1 MSDVVVIDVEVYS
14 HFRRPKDVKEINSG
28 EQITETAGYI
38 PADVQ
43 IQDMIAAGMR
53 LGEYRRE
60 MYDFGADEEVPDD
73 YVDPTRTP
81 GADAVD
87 IERAGVD
94 INARIA
100 LAEELIKKA
109 QEENAAIE
117 AGKKME

>member
-1 MSDVVVIDVEVYS
+1 
-14 HFRRPKDVKEINSG
+14 
-28 EQITETAGYI
+28 
-38 PADVQ
+38 
-43 IQDMIAAGMR
+43 
-53 LGEYRRE
+53 

-73 YVDPTRTP
+73 YVDPTRSP

-87 IERAGVD
+87 IERAGID